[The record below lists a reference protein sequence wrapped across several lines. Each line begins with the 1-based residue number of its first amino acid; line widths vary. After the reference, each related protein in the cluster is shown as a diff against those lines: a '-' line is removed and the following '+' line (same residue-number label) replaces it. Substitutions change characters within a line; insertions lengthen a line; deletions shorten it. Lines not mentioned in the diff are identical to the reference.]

1 MPLADADVQKIAG
14 LARLSIEARDIPAYR
29 AELSGILGLV
39 EQMNAIDTRGVLPL
53 AHPLEPP
60 ARRLDW
66 LKFAAQLPLAHP
78 LAPPARLRAD
88 EVTESC
94 PREQFQQQAPLT
106 EDGYY
111 LTPKVIE

>member
-1 MPLADADVQKIAG
+1 MPLADVDVQKIAG

-39 EQMNAIDTRGVLPL
+39 EQMNAIDARGVLPL
-53 AHPLEPP
+53 AHPLE
-60 ARRLDW
+60 
-66 LKFAAQLPLAHP
+66 
-78 LAPPARLRAD
+78 PPARLRAD

>member
-39 EQMNAIDTRGVLPL
+39 EQMNAIDTRAVPPL

-60 ARRLDW
+60 AR
-66 LKFAAQLPLAHP
+66 P
-78 LAPPARLRAD
+78 RAD

-94 PREQFQQQAPLT
+94 PREQFQQQAPLA

>member
-39 EQMNAIDTRGVLPL
+39 EQMNAIDTRSVLPL

-60 ARRLDW
+60 AR
-66 LKFAAQLPLAHP
+66 P
-78 LAPPARLRAD
+78 RAD

-111 LTPKVIE
+111 LVPKVIE

>member
-29 AELSGILGLV
+29 AELSGILDLV

-53 AHPLEPP
+53 AHPLE
-60 ARRLDW
+60 L
-66 LKFAAQLPLAHP
+66 
-78 LAPPARLRAD
+78 PARLRAD

-111 LTPKVIE
+111 LAPKVIE

>member
-1 MPLADADVQKIAG
+1 MSLADADVQKIAG

-39 EQMNAIDTRGVLPL
+39 EQMNAIDTRGVAPL
-53 AHPLEPP
+53 AHPLE
-60 ARRLDW
+60 
-66 LKFAAQLPLAHP
+66 
-78 LAPPARLRAD
+78 PPARLRAD

-111 LTPKVIE
+111 LVPKVIE

>member
-14 LARLSIEARDIPAYR
+14 LARLSIEARDIPVYR

-60 ARRLDW
+60 AR
-66 LKFAAQLPLAHP
+66 
-78 LAPPARLRAD
+78 LRAD

-94 PREQFQQQAPLT
+94 PREQFQQQAPLA

>member
-14 LARLSIEARDIPAYR
+14 LARLSIEGRDIPAYR

-53 AHPLEPP
+53 AHPL
-60 ARRLDW
+60 
-66 LKFAAQLPLAHP
+66 
-78 LAPPARLRAD
+78 APPARLRAD

-94 PREQFQQQAPLT
+94 PREQFQQQASLT

-111 LTPKVIE
+111 LVPKVIE

>member
-60 ARRLDW
+60 AR
-66 LKFAAQLPLAHP
+66 
-78 LAPPARLRAD
+78 LRAD

>member
-14 LARLSIEARDIPAYR
+14 LARLAIEVRDIPAYR

-39 EQMNAIDTRGVLPL
+39 EQMNAIDTRGVTPL

-60 ARRLDW
+60 AR
-66 LKFAAQLPLAHP
+66 P
-78 LAPPARLRAD
+78 RAD

-111 LTPKVIE
+111 LVPKVIE

>member
-39 EQMNAIDTRGVLPL
+39 EQMNAIDTRGVVPL

-60 ARRLDW
+60 AR
-66 LKFAAQLPLAHP
+66 P
-78 LAPPARLRAD
+78 RAD
-88 EVTESC
+88 EVTENC

-111 LTPKVIE
+111 LVPKVIE

>member
-1 MPLADADVQKIAG
+1 MSLADADVQKIAG
-14 LARLSIEARDIPAYR
+14 LARLAIEVRDIPAYR

-60 ARRLDW
+60 AR
-66 LKFAAQLPLAHP
+66 
-78 LAPPARLRAD
+78 LRAD

-111 LTPKVIE
+111 LVPKVIE

>member
-60 ARRLDW
+60 AR
-66 LKFAAQLPLAHP
+66 
-78 LAPPARLRAD
+78 LRAD

-111 LTPKVIE
+111 LVPKVIE

>member
-60 ARRLDW
+60 ADSLDW
-66 LKFAAQLPLAHP
+66 LKVFNQL
-78 LAPPARLRAD
+78 PPARLRAD

>member
-60 ARRLDW
+60 AR
-66 LKFAAQLPLAHP
+66 
-78 LAPPARLRAD
+78 LRAD
-88 EVTESC
+88 KVTESC

-111 LTPKVIE
+111 LVPKVIE

>member
-39 EQMNAIDTRGVLPL
+39 EQMNAIDTRGVAPL
-53 AHPLEPP
+53 AHPLE
-60 ARRLDW
+60 L
-66 LKFAAQLPLAHP
+66 
-78 LAPPARLRAD
+78 PARLRAD
-88 EVTESC
+88 EVTENC

-111 LTPKVIE
+111 LVPKVIE

>member
-14 LARLSIEARDIPAYR
+14 LARLSIEARDITAYR

-39 EQMNAIDTRGVLPL
+39 EQMNAIDTRDVLPL
-53 AHPLEPP
+53 AHPLE
-60 ARRLDW
+60 
-66 LKFAAQLPLAHP
+66 
-78 LAPPARLRAD
+78 PPARLRAD

>member
-39 EQMNAIDTRGVLPL
+39 EQMNAIDTRGVAPL
-53 AHPLEPP
+53 AHPLE
-60 ARRLDW
+60 
-66 LKFAAQLPLAHP
+66 
-78 LAPPARLRAD
+78 PPARLRAD

-111 LTPKVIE
+111 LVPKVIE

>member
-14 LARLSIEARDIPAYR
+14 LARLSIEAREIPAYR

-53 AHPLEPP
+53 AHPLEP
-60 ARRLDW
+60 A
-66 LKFAAQLPLAHP
+66 
-78 LAPPARLRAD
+78 ARLRAD

-111 LTPKVIE
+111 LVPKVIE